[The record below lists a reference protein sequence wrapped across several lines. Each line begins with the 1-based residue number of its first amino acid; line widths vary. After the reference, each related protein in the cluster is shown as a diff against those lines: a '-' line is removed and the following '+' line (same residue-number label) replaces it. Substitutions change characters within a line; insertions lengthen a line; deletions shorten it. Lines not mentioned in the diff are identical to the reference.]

1 MEKLKDWQLKQRQ
14 SLPLEAKIQLT
25 RQRIIDFYEY
35 FDGEV
40 YISFSGGKD
49 STVLLDIARKIYPDI
64 AAVFCDTWLEYPEV
78 REHVKKYKNVVI
90 LKPEISMREIIKK
103 YGWNFPSKD
112 VAECIYYARRG
123 SSWAINKLKGK
134 NKDGSES
141 EFKQRYKKWE
151 YLLEAPFM
159 ISAKCCKVM
168 KEDPILKYE
177 KRTGQ
182 KPIMALMAEESDRR
196 KQAYLRTG
204 CNAFEIDRPNSKP
217 MGFWTEQDV
226 LQYCRINNISLP
238 SVYGQITE
246 KEEPGQIKGQMCL
259 MTSERQLTTTGE
271 QRTGCMFCPVGCH
284 LEKVNKYERLKEIH
298 QQIYD
303 YVMKSYNDG
312 GLGLGGALDWLKI
325 KH

>member
-1 MEKLKDWQLKQRQ
+1 M
-14 SLPLEAKIQLT
+14 PLEAKIQLT
-25 RQRIIDFYEY
+25 RKRIIDFYEY
-35 FDGEV
+35 FGGEV

-49 STVLLDIARKIYPDI
+49 STVLLDIARKIYPKI
-64 AAVFCDTWLEYPEV
+64 TAVFCDTWLEYPEV
-78 REHVKKYKNVVI
+78 RQHVKSYENVVI

-123 SSWAINKLKGK
+123 SSWAINKLQGRDR
-134 NKDGSES
+134 DGSES
-141 EFKQRYKKWE
+141 TFKQRYKKWE
-151 YLLEAPFM
+151 YLLEAPFT

-204 CNAFEIDRPNSKP
+204 CNAFDAERPSSKP
-217 MGFWTEQDV
+217 MGFWTEHDV
-226 LQYCRINNISLP
+226 LKYIKDNNIPLP
-238 SVYGQITE
+238 RVYGEIVE
-246 KEEPGQIKGQMCL
+246 KEELGQIKGQISIFIENKEL
-259 MTSERQLTTTGE
+259 ITTKE
-271 QRTGCMFCPVGCH
+271 KRTGCMFCPVGCH
-284 LEKVNKYERLKEIH
+284 LERTNKYERLKITH
-298 QQIYD
+298 PKIYD
-303 YVMKSYNDG
+303 YVMKPYEDG
-312 GLGLGGALDWLKI
+312 GLGLAEVLEWLKI